1 MKRLILFRHAKSGY
15 PAGVEDHE
23 RPLAERGRRDAP
35 RMGAYLAAEQLLPD
49 LVLVSSAARTRETF
63 ALAAPALGTS
73 ESREEPRIYEA
84 PAERL
89 LGVVRE
95 TPDSV
100 RTLMLVGHNPGMEDL
115 ARTLIGF
122 GDRYAF
128 ARLQQKFPT
137 AGIAVVDLDA
147 ESWGE
152 IVPRQGRLDRFVTPK
167 GLAAAAGEAD
177 GQGE

>member
-1 MKRLILFRHAKSGY
+1 MKRLILFRHAKSAY
-15 PAGVEDHE
+15 PPGVDDHE
-23 RPLAERGRRDAP
+23 RPLDARGRRDAP

-63 ALAAPALGTS
+63 ALAAPALGPL

-95 TPDSV
+95 TPDAV
-100 RTLMLVGHNPGMEDL
+100 RTLMLVGHNPGLEDL

-128 ARLQQKFPT
+128 ARLQQKYPT
-137 AGIAVVDLDA
+137 AGVAVIDLDA

-152 IVPRQGRLDRFVTPK
+152 IVPREGRLDRFVTPK
-167 GLAAAAGEAD
+167 GLAAAEGTGE
-177 GQGE
+177 GE